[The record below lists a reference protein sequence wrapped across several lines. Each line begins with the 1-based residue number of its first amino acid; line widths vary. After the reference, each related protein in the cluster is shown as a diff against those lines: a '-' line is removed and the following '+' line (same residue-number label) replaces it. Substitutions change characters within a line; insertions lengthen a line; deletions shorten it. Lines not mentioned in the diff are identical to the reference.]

1 MPQLQHIYGFCN
13 ILCASLFLLV
23 FYLCQFRFPL
33 KGVGANPQ
41 MTYRL
46 EIISTINMGVYDS
59 IPFQCLVS
67 LSDDGLIPNC
77 PNYFR
82 IPGLDSRS
90 PRPLAPRNYLAEF
103 WSIWC
108 LRLELPLAIFYQR
121 SIKISCSLR
130 YYRYYFHFPT
140 FTWSDAFPHKP
151 QCANF
156 GVCGLSISFPTPT
169 LDINGV
175 I

>member
-1 MPQLQHIYGFCN
+1 MIRFRSS
-13 ILCASLFLLV
+13 AS
-23 FYLCQFRFPL
+23 Y
-33 KGVGANPQ
+33 
-41 MTYRL
+41 
-46 EIISTINMGVYDS
+46 
-59 IPFQCLVS
+59 

-90 PRPLAPRNYLAEF
+90 PRPLAPHNYLAEF

-175 I
+175 IQAWWRWRKVSLFEVYRERGK